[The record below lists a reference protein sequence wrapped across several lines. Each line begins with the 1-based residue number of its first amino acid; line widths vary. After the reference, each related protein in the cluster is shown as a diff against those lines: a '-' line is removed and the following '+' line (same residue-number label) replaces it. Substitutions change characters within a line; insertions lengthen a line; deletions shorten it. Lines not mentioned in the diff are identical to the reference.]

1 MKTALI
7 ISLNF
12 HPGHVSHLRASYHQ
26 FEELGYESCY
36 YVNEAFKDFLPKVSR
51 AIFYGEDKPK
61 AADVAIVW
69 FPSQKNLSVMWALKR
84 KFKTK
89 IIYCFHEPVLS
100 FKEYHDS
107 GYTRK
112 QVLIERI
119 KDWIGAYTSN
129 IADAVVL
136 PSKKAY
142 NNYLAGK
149 LYKNRNAIYLP
160 LMYDD
165 EREKEQVKSERK
177 YFSYIGTV
185 ATDHS
190 FNEFVSFIKWAYK
203 QKSLDE
209 VHFLIATRSE
219 VLFDDELNKMI
230 EVGRLKLIQG
240 KSMDDETINSCY
252 ASTYVVWN
260 AYVRTT
266 QSGVLAKSFMF
277 GTPAIVLRKNLS
289 EFTEDGK
296 EVVAIADNTSFAEI
310 EAAVLRIVESFPHFS
325 DAARRRFEGTFY
337 YRNYNEK
344 MKGIIKSLFLDM
356 CVR

>member
-1 MKTALI
+1 MKTALV

-12 HPGHVSHLRASYHQ
+12 NPGHVSHLRASYRQ
-26 FEELGYESCY
+26 FEDLGFESCY
-36 YVNEAFKDFLPKVSR
+36 YVNKAFERFLPKGAR

-89 IIYCFHEPVLS
+89 IIYCFHEPVTS

-129 IADAVVL
+129 IANAVVL

-149 LYKNRNAIYLP
+149 LYKNPNAIYLP

-165 EREKEQVKSERK
+165 ERTEEHIKTERK

-185 ATDHS
+185 APDHS

-203 QKSLDE
+203 QESLNK

-219 VLFDDELNKMI
+219 VLCDDEMNKMI
-230 EVGRLKLIQG
+230 EAGRLKLIQG
-240 KSMDDETINSCY
+240 KPMDDETINSCY

-260 AYVRTT
+260 AYARTM

-296 EVVAIADNTSFAEI
+296 EVVAIDDNTSCEQI
-310 EAAVLRIVESFPHFS
+310 ENAVLTIINNFIDFS
-325 DAARRRFEGTFY
+325 KSARNRFENSFFY
-337 YRNYNEK
+337 KNYNNTIK
-344 MKGIIKSLFLDM
+344 SIIK
-356 CVR
+356 